1 VIATRSQTTFTSGK
15 LIVTAKRGTGA
26 TGNVE
31 TYEAQVVTDG
41 AGNAYITTYGVIN
54 NGYTMGGL
62 TANVLAGNVQVYYT
76 GSIAASVVQ
85 ANVKCFGTFIV

>member
-1 VIATRSQTTFTSGK
+1 
-15 LIVTAKRGTGA
+15 
-26 TGNVE
+26 
-31 TYEAQVVTDG
+31 
-41 AGNAYITTYGVIN
+41 
-54 NGYTMGGL
+54 MGGL